1 MDLKGCIEMSF
12 NCGKNSKIVGN
23 IESCCYGS
31 VDCRLRRS
39 RIGMIEGSF
48 NCNANICRSVR
59 QITTIVFATCGMETV
74 TSLSDLSIRSEA
86 NPTEFEFAFL
96 ALKY

>member
-1 MDLKGCIEMSF
+1 MSLIGCIDMSF
-12 NCGKNSKIVGN
+12 NCRKNSKIVGD
-23 IESCCYGS
+23 IESCCRGR
-31 VDCRLRRS
+31 VDCRLGRS

-48 NCNANICRSVR
+48 NCNAICRGVR

-86 NPTEFEFAFL
+86 NPAEFEFAFMT
-96 ALKY
+96 LKY